1 MQKRTLGR
9 SGLEVSA
16 LGMGCWAIGGP
27 WTWDQPGREPYPAG
41 WGDTDDEESI
51 RAVHAALDLGV
62 NFFDTAANYG
72 AGHSEVVLG
81 QALKG
86 RRGQVVIATKFGHIV
101 DEEKKTVYGDPDQII
116 RNVRKDVEN
125 SLRRLQTDYI
135 DIYQLHE
142 AVTTRNWL
150 WNCRSFWRNW
160 FPRERSAGTA
170 GARTSWTAR
179 ANSRSG
185 AHCTSIQ
192 FRLNAIFDNPEMRKV
207 CADFDLGG
215 VNKDPLNKGILTGK
229 FSSNSKFPGNDI
241 RSRAD
246 FSDPEIVKRLELV
259 EALREILTSGGRT
272 MAQGALAY
280 IWALDERM
288 VPIPGFKSVQQVKE
302 NAGALEFGPLSEAQV
317 KEIQTIV
324 GKNTT
329 RKVKDMSERTQLRW
343 HDPAWQK
350 SAHEWIRAQAER
362 NSIRL
367 TGEIE
372 QPHVYHWST
381 VMRVPTAEGFDVFK
395 ATAGETIHEIALT
408 EKLAGGF
415 PIAARTH
422 CRRHGA
428 RLDADA
434 RRRRTTARL
443 HPPGE
448 GRQAVGA
455 GHQEIRRTADR
466 ACRTRGR
473 DPRLWDS
480 RPPACGAACAVFPVC
495 SRTRKA

>member
-1 MQKRTLGR
+1 MQKRVLGR

-41 WGDTDDEESI
+41 WGATEDEESI

-72 AGHSEVVLG
+72 AGHSEAVLG
-81 QALKG
+81 RALKG
-86 RRGQVVIATKFGHIV
+86 RRGQLVIATKFGHIV
-101 DEEKKTVYGDPDQII
+101 DEEKKVVYGDPDQII

-135 DIYQLHE
+135 DIYQLHAGDYDPKLALE
-142 AVTTRNWL
+142 LQVIL
-150 WNCRSFWRNW
+150 
-160 FPRERSAGTA
+160 EELVSAGKIRWYGWSTDIVDS
-170 GARTSWTAR
+170 AREFA
-179 ANSRSG
+179 SG

-207 CADFDLGG
+207 CTDFDLGG

-246 FSDPEIVKRLELV
+246 FSDPQIVKRLELV
-259 EALREILTSGGRT
+259 EELRGILTSNGRT

-302 NAGALEFGPLSEAQV
+302 NAGALEFGPLGEAQV

-324 GKNTT
+324 GKDEL
-329 RKVKDMSERTQLRW
+329 K
-343 HDPAWQK
+343 
-350 SAHEWIRAQAER
+350 
-362 NSIRL
+362 
-367 TGEIE
+367 G
-372 QPHVYHWST
+372 
-381 VMRVPTAEGFDVFK
+381 
-395 ATAGETIHEIALT
+395 
-408 EKLAGGF
+408 
-415 PIAARTH
+415 
-422 CRRHGA
+422 
-428 RLDADA
+428 
-434 RRRRTTARL
+434 
-443 HPPGE
+443 
-448 GRQAVGA
+448 
-455 GHQEIRRTADR
+455 
-466 ACRTRGR
+466 
-473 DPRLWDS
+473 
-480 RPPACGAACAVFPVC
+480 
-495 SRTRKA
+495 